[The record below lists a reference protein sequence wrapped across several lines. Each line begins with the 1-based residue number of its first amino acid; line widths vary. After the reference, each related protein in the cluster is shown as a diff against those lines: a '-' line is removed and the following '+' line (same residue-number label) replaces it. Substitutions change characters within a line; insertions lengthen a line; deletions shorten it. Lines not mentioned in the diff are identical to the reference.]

1 MLFFNLFVDFFVGNR
16 SGRDE
21 TFSSFFASS
30 DRNLLEQ
37 ITYITLVSLYPGDI
51 PNYRGMTV
59 GTAITSSFEDSRGN
73 FMARTSNLAI
83 LFTPARDE
91 ILVFSSGASC
101 YNHYKQPEE
110 SWYVRK
116 HFNRS
121 FHATFHGNNITERE
135 KLVKSF
141 TAFRDTE
148 NLGRFSVFRR
158 FFAGNSSVKSK
169 TQWPIAL
176 LFSSIALWLEL

>member
-1 MLFFNLFVDFFVGNR
+1 MKL
-16 SGRDE
+16 SHP
-21 TFSSFFASS
+21 FFASS

-59 GTAITSSFEDSRGN
+59 GTAITSSFEDSLETLWQEHRTWPYFSPSQGVRSSYFRAGRAVIIITN
-73 FMARTSNLAI
+73 NRKNLGMFANTSIARSTPLSTGAI
-83 LFTPARDE
+83 SP
-91 ILVFSSGASC
+91 
-101 YNHYKQPEE
+101 
-110 SWYVRK
+110 
-116 HFNRS
+116 
-121 FHATFHGNNITERE
+121 RE

-169 TQWPIAL
+169 MQWPIAL
-176 LFSSIALWLEL
+176 LFSDYNTLTRVIILNR

>member
-1 MLFFNLFVDFFVGNR
+1 MKL
-16 SGRDE
+16 SHP
-21 TFSSFFASS
+21 FFASS

-59 GTAITSSFEDSRGN
+59 GTAITSSFEDSLETLWQEH
-73 FMARTSNLAI
+73 RTWPYFS
-83 LFTPARDE
+83 PSQGMR

-121 FHATFHGNNITERE
+121 FHATFHGSNITEGETRQIFYCLPRYRE
-135 KLVKSF
+135 LGAFFSF
-141 TAFRDTE
+141 SAILCWKFKR
-148 NLGRFSVFRR
+148 
-158 FFAGNSSVKSK
+158 
-169 TQWPIAL
+169 
-176 LFSSIALWLEL
+176 